1 MAMRSALPLVFL
13 ALGST
18 SFFAQAPAFEVA
30 SVKQSP
36 AGATM
41 TRPGSPGPGGQWLA
55 LNATLEMILQRAY
68 PQYARPGLIV
78 GGPGWIKERRFDIDA
93 RAGGNPTREQHELMV
108 RQLLAD
114 RFKLSVRTDMRPI
127 DVYALVIAREDGRL
141 GPRLKPASA
150 ECVAAVNARREQ
162 ARAGGLVNSTMMAP
176 CGAAPEGPGRVSGAR
191 EIGSFITSLQVWMDR
206 RIVDRTGLQGLYEME
221 LEFDFMTLRAVGAAG
236 DTAGMTIFTALQ
248 EQLGLKLEPRREIT
262 DVLVVESAEM
272 PTPN

>member
-1 MAMRSALPLVFL
+1 MRRALPIVVVLSL
-13 ALGST
+13 SQASL
-18 SFFAQAPAFEVA
+18 AQAPAFQVA

-68 PQYARPGLIV
+68 PDYARPGLIV
-78 GGPGWIKERRFDIDA
+78 GGPAWIKDRRFDVDA
-93 RAGGNPTREQHELMV
+93 RADGNPSRAQYELMV

-114 RFKLSVRTDMRPI
+114 RFKMKVRTEMRPI

-150 ECVAAVNARREQ
+150 ECIAAVNARREE
-162 ARAGGLVNSTMMAP
+162 AKSGAVISSMMTP
-176 CGAAPEGPGRVSGAR
+176 CGSTREAPGRVSGAR
-191 EIGSFITSLQVWMDR
+191 EIGSFLTALQIWMDR
-206 RIVDRTGLQGLYEME
+206 RIVDRTGLKGLYEME
-221 LEFDFMTLRAVGAAG
+221 LEFDYDTLRAVGAGG
-236 DTAGMTIFTALQ
+236 DTAGATIFTALQ
-248 EQLGLKLEPRREIT
+248 EQLGLKLEPRREMT
-262 DVLVVESAEM
+262 DVLVVESVEM